1 MYHFTSTKGGAKEF
15 ESLKSL
21 FVDAEGK
28 EVDRGVKFD
37 LFGEY
42 LGTSKFIEKPN
53 WVAEL
58 DKKLA
63 EYVAQY
69 GTQFENLK
77 KLKAACENELAQLEA
92 QKLEDTL
99 GSMTNDQLTALLE
112 KAKAKAEE
120 KARKAKKG

>member
-1 MYHFTSTKGGAKEF
+1 MLQFISTKDGATVEI
-15 ESLKSL
+15 ESLERL
-21 FVDAEGK
+21 FVDEEGK

-42 LGTSKFIEKPN
+42 LGTSKFLEKPN

-58 DKKLA
+58 AKKVA
-63 EYVAQY
+63 EYAAQY

-77 KLKAACENELAQLEA
+77 KLKEACESELAKLEA

-99 GSMTNDQLTALLE
+99 GGMTDEQLTALLE
-112 KAKAKAEE
+112 KAKAEE

>member
-1 MYHFTSTKGGAKEF
+1 MIHFTSTKGGAKEF

-69 GTQFENLK
+69 GTQFANLK
-77 KLKAACENELAQLEA
+77 KLKEACKRELAQLEA
-92 QKLEDTL
+92 KKLENTL
-99 GSMTNDQLTALLE
+99 DSMTNDQLTALLE
-112 KAKAKAEE
+112 KARAEE
-120 KARKAKKG
+120 MRRGNNA

>member
-1 MYHFTSTKGGAKEF
+1 MLQFTSTKGSATVEI
-15 ESLKSL
+15 ESLERL
-21 FVDAEGK
+21 FVDEKGK

-77 KLKAACENELAQLEA
+77 KLKAACERELAQLEA

-99 GSMTNDQLTALLE
+99 DGMTDKQLTALLE
-112 KAKAKAEE
+112 KARAEDE
-120 KARKAKKG
+120 ARKAKRS

>member
-1 MYHFTSTKGGAKEF
+1 MLKFTSTKDSATVEI
-15 ESLKSL
+15 ESLERL
-21 FVDAEGK
+21 FVDEDGK

-42 LGTSKFIEKPN
+42 LGTSKFLEKPN

-77 KLKAACENELAQLEA
+77 KLKEACESELAQLEA
-92 QKLEDTL
+92 QKLQDTL
-99 GSMTNDQLTALLE
+99 GGMTDEQLTALLE
-112 KAKAKAEE
+112 KARAEE
-120 KARKAKKG
+120 KARKAKKD

>member
-1 MYHFTSTKGGAKEF
+1 MLSFTSTKDGATKQF

-28 EVDRGVKFD
+28 EVDRGVRFD

-42 LGTSKFIEKPN
+42 LGTSKFLEKPN

-58 DKKLA
+58 DKKLT

-69 GTQFENLK
+69 GTQLENLK
-77 KLKAACENELAQLEA
+77 KLKAVCESELAQLEA

-99 GSMTNDQLTALLE
+99 GGMTNEQLTALRE
-112 KAKAKAEE
+112 KVEAEE
-120 KARKAKKG
+120 KRRGNNA

>member
-1 MYHFTSTKGGAKEF
+1 MLKFTSTKGSATVEI
-15 ESLKSL
+15 ESLERL
-21 FVDAEGK
+21 FVDEKGK
-28 EVDRGVKFD
+28 EVDRGIKFD

-77 KLKAACENELAQLEA
+77 KLKAACERELAQLEA
-92 QKLEDTL
+92 KKLENTL
-99 GSMTNDQLTALLE
+99 DSMTNDQLTALLE
-112 KAKAKAEE
+112 KARAEE
-120 KARKAKKG
+120 MRRGNNA

>member
-69 GTQFENLK
+69 GTQYENLK
-77 KLKAACENELAQLEA
+77 KLKEACENELAELEA
-92 QKLEDTL
+92 KKLENTL
-99 GSMTNDQLTALLE
+99 DSMTDKQLTALLE
-112 KAKAKAEE
+112 KARAEDE
-120 KARKAKKG
+120 ARKAKRS